1 MRYYISN
8 ISVSHFVNTLNK
20 VMHVDMQVSDAE
32 YLTNRDKFNFMEYLI
47 NKAVVD
53 GYIEDEDIVMAAT
66 IIKLRGDA

>member
-1 MRYYISN
+1 
-8 ISVSHFVNTLNK
+8 
-20 VMHVDMQVSDAE
+20 MHVDMQVSDAE